1 MASVRNPD
9 GLRLRGFPT
18 GVNNVAP
25 EQDPPTDEF
34 GRATSLRE
42 AVNVDLV
49 GPGKKVRR
57 RQGYALQISGRAH
70 SPATIRGSGLL
81 YAVVDGDLNVYDR
94 SFGLLDTVRA
104 GVGDGYLTYAEVNG
118 ELYWS
123 NRTEFRCIRGG
134 VDTPGWIDCPGVPA
148 ATAMDASTS
157 ALDPG
162 TYRVAMTWFDADG
175 RESGAAGIAEVD
187 IAAGQ
192 LLRVV
197 PPAAPVGA
205 AKGRIYV
212 SPPNGEEL
220 YATQDITIEAWVG
233 IGRVGDGKL
242 LETLWRAPL
251 PPSEILRFG
260 HGRLFFASGNLLG
273 WSDALRF
280 GLTTHDNY
288 FRLGQEITMLEPLGD
303 GDAGA
308 GVFAADH
315 KNVYWFDGA
324 NPKEWRRRIV
334 YGHAAVPGTSLVV
347 PGNVLGLD
355 TTAPVAAWMGKNG
368 VFCAGLPG
376 GAVQPLTEGKLALPD
391 GERGAALYREQQ
403 GIRQLVMSYLTTDV
417 NRLAIGDR
425 ASASVTRYS

>member
-1 MASVRNPD
+1 MANVRNPD
-9 GLRLRGFPT
+9 GLRLRGFT
-18 GVNNVAP
+18 AGVNNVAP

-34 GRATSLRE
+34 GHSTSLRS

-49 GPGKKVRR
+49 GPSKKVRM
-57 RQGYALQISGRAH
+57 RQGYARQVTGRAH

-81 YAVVDGDLNVYDR
+81 YAVVNGDLNVYDR

-104 GVGDGYLTYAEVNG
+104 NVGDGYLSYAEVNG

-123 NRTEFRCIRGG
+123 SRSEFRCIREGL
-134 VDTPGWIDCPGVPA
+134 DTPGWIDCPGVPT
-148 ATAMDASTS
+148 ATAVAGGSL
-157 ALDPG
+157 AAG
-162 TYRVAMTWFDADG
+162 TYRVAMTWLDADG
-175 RESGAAGIAEVD
+175 RESGAAGVAEVD

-192 LLRVV
+192 MLRVV
-197 PPAAPVGA
+197 PPTAPEGA
-205 AKGRIYV
+205 VKGRIYV
-212 SPPNGEEL
+212 SPPDGEEL
-220 YATQDITIEAWVG
+220 YQHQDITVEAYVF
-233 IGRVGDGKL
+233 VAALNPGKQ
-242 LETLWRAPL
+242 LETLWRHPL

-273 WSDALRF
+273 WSDPLRF

-288 FRLGQEITMLEPLGD
+288 FRLGQEITLLEPLGD
-303 GDAGA
+303 GDNGA
-308 GVFAADH
+308 GVYAADH

-334 YGHAAVPGTSLVV
+334 YGHAAVPGTSLVL
-347 PGNVLGLD
+347 PGNVLGLES
-355 TTAPVAAWMGKNG
+355 TAPVAAWMGKNG

-376 GAVQPLTEGKLALPD
+376 GTVQPLTEGRLALPA
-391 GERGAALYREQQ
+391 GEAGAALYREQQ
-403 GIRQLVMSYLTTDV
+403 GLRQLVMSYLTTDV